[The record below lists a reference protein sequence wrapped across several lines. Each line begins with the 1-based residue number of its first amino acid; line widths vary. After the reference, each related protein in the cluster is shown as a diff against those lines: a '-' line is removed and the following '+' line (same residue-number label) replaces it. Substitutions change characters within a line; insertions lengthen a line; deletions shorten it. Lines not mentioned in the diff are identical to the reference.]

1 MAIASFARCA
11 TTLIATAFMLLGF
24 AAVQAQTVWKPDR
37 PVALVVPYSPGGG
50 TDATAR
56 AVSRQ
61 LSVQW
66 GQSVVVE
73 NMPGADGLIGTRRVI
88 EARPDGYTLLLQVPS
103 VVLMK
108 YTPGMKGLDPLARLE
123 PVTVVAQA
131 PNAFVV
137 SAKLP
142 VKTLPELFEY
152 CKTSLK
158 PCSMGAGENI
168 GRMNGKRLAAESGW
182 PELIVINYRGTSAIV
197 PDLISGNLDF
207 AFTGITAALE
217 NHKAGTLRFVATQ
230 GLKRAAVL
238 PDIPTTAEFGY
249 PQYDSVSWFGLFAPK
264 GTPEAVLQ
272 GIVAAIREAVK
283 DADVLR
289 AISAAAAEPVA
300 SASAE
305 FAAQIREEAKKMD
318 ALAALYPIE

>member
-152 CKTSLK
+152 
-158 PCSMGAGENI
+158 
-168 GRMNGKRLAAESGW
+168 
-182 PELIVINYRGTSAIV
+182 
-197 PDLISGNLDF
+197 
-207 AFTGITAALE
+207 
-217 NHKAGTLRFVATQ
+217 
-230 GLKRAAVL
+230 
-238 PDIPTTAEFGY
+238 
-249 PQYDSVSWFGLFAPK
+249 
-264 GTPEAVLQ
+264 
-272 GIVAAIREAVK
+272 
-283 DADVLR
+283 
-289 AISAAAAEPVA
+289 
-300 SASAE
+300 
-305 FAAQIREEAKKMD
+305 
-318 ALAALYPIE
+318 